1 MPTTTV
7 DALMAPSFAGRG
19 PGASC
24 FGDIVSEMSDTN
36 MPAARS
42 ALGVLRVLAARG
54 GPLRATTLARELD
67 VPRSSMYQLLAVL
80 RDEGFVV
87 HYPEDRTYGLSE
99 LVTQLG
105 SAASASERI
114 ARLARPLLERL
125 VASAPAPVVAHLAVL
140 GGSEVVYAG
149 RVQGFRAPT
158 TVSDVGVRL
167 PAHLTATGR
176 AMLAA
181 LPRPQVRAL
190 YPSRDALIHRN
201 EAGPTTLAE
210 LDALLSSARDRGW
223 ASEDGDV
230 TAEYA
235 SVGAAALDRNGYPA
249 AAIGVT
255 FLRAAVDDT
264 TRNALSAATVES
276 AAALTSRLTGR

>member
-1 MPTTTV
+1 
-7 DALMAPSFAGRG
+7 
-19 PGASC
+19 
-24 FGDIVSEMSDTN
+24 
-36 MPAARS
+36 MPAARA

-54 GPLRATTLARELD
+54 GPLRATTLARELG

-87 HYPEDRTYGLSE
+87 HFREDRTYGLSE

-125 VASAPAPVVAHLAVL
+125 VASAPVPVVAHLAVL
-140 GGSEVVYAG
+140 GGADVVYAG

-176 AMLAA
+176 AMLAL
-181 LPRPQVRAL
+181 LPRAQVRAL
-190 YPSRDALIHRN
+190 YPSRDALTHRN
-201 EAGPTTLAE
+201 AAGPSTLAE
-210 LDALLSSARDRGW
+210 LDALLAQARDRGW
-223 ASEDGDV
+223 ASEEGDV
-230 TAEYA
+230 TPEYA
-235 SVGAAALDRNGYPA
+235 SVGAAAIDRNGYPA
-249 AAIGVT
+249 AAIGITFRREAVSETQVT
-255 FLRAAVDDT
+255 TLG
-264 TRNALSAATVES
+264 NETVRT
-276 AAALTSRLTGR
+276 AAALTARLTGRT

>member
-1 MPTTTV
+1 
-7 DALMAPSFAGRG
+7 MATP
-19 PGASC
+19 
-24 FGDIVSEMSDTN
+24 DI
-36 MPAARS
+36 PAARA

-67 VPRSSMYQLLAVL
+67 VPRSSMYQLLTVL

-87 HYPEDRTYGLSE
+87 HYAEDRTYGLSD
-99 LVTQLG
+99 LVAQLG
-105 SAASASERI
+105 SAASASERLG
-114 ARLARPLLERL
+114 RLARPLLERL
-125 VASAPAPVVAHLAVL
+125 AASAPAPVVAHLGVL
-140 GGSEVVYAG
+140 GGSDVVYAG

-176 AMLAA
+176 AMLAQ
-181 LPRPQVRAL
+181 LPRAQVRAL
-190 YPSRDALIHRN
+190 YPTRDLLTHRN
-201 EAGPTTLAE
+201 EVGPSTLGE
-210 LDALLSSARDRGW
+210 LDTLLTTTRERGW

-235 SVGAAALDRNGYPA
+235 SVAAAALDRNGYPA

-255 FLRAAVDDT
+255 FLRAAVDDD
-264 TRNALSAATVES
+264 TRTALSAATVDA
-276 AAALTSRLTGR
+276 AAALTSRLNGRS

>member
-1 MPTTTV
+1 
-7 DALMAPSFAGRG
+7 
-19 PGASC
+19 
-24 FGDIVSEMSDTN
+24 

-42 ALGVLRVLAARG
+42 ALGVLRVLGARG
-54 GPLRATTLARELD
+54 GPLRATTLARELG

-87 HYPEDRTYGLSE
+87 HYPEDRTYGLSDVVAE
-99 LVTQLG
+99 LGT
-105 SAASASERI
+105 AARASERI

-125 VASAPAPVVAHLAVL
+125 VASAAVPVVAHLAVL
-140 GGSEVVYAG
+140 GGSDVVYAG

-181 LPRPQVRAL
+181 LPRAQVRAL
-190 YPSRDALIHRN
+190 YPSREALTHRN
-201 EAGPTTLAE
+201 EAGPSTLPE
-210 LDALLSSARDRGW
+210 LDALLTSARDRGW
-223 ASEDGDV
+223 ASEEGDV
-230 TAEYA
+230 TPEYA
-235 SVGAAALDRNGYPA
+235 SVGAASLDRNGYPA

-255 FLRAAVDDT
+255 YLRAAVDEA
-264 TRNALSAATVES
+264 TRDALSAATVEA
-276 AAALTSRLTGR
+276 AAALTSRLTGRG

>member
-1 MPTTTV
+1 
-7 DALMAPSFAGRG
+7 
-19 PGASC
+19 
-24 FGDIVSEMSDTN
+24 

-67 VPRSSMYQLLAVL
+67 VPRSSMYQLLGVL
-80 RDEGFVV
+80 RDEGFIV
-87 HYPEDRTYGLSE
+87 HYPEDRTYGLSD
-99 LVTQLG
+99 LVAQLG

-140 GGSEVVYAG
+140 GGADVVYAG

-158 TVSDVGVRL
+158 TVSEVGVRL

-181 LPRPQVRAL
+181 LPRPQLRAL
-190 YPSRDALIHRN
+190 YPSRDALTHRN
-201 EAGPTTLAE
+201 SAGPSTLAE
-210 LDALLSSARDRGW
+210 LDALLSVARDRGW

-230 TAEYA
+230 TPEYA
-235 SVGAAALDRNGYPA
+235 SVGAAARDRNGYPA

-264 TRNALSAATVES
+264 VRNELSAATVET

>member
-1 MPTTTV
+1 
-7 DALMAPSFAGRG
+7 
-19 PGASC
+19 
-24 FGDIVSEMSDTN
+24 

-42 ALGVLRVLAARG
+42 ALRVLRVLAARG

-87 HYPEDRTYGLSE
+87 HYPEDRTYGLSD
-99 LVTQLG
+99 LVAQLG
-105 SAASASERI
+105 SAATAAERI
-114 ARLARPLLERL
+114 GRLARPLLERL
-125 VASAPAPVVAHLAVL
+125 VASAPVPVVAHLAVL
-140 GGSEVVYAG
+140 GGAEVVYAG

-158 TVSDVGVRL
+158 TVSEVGVRL

-181 LPRPQVRAL
+181 LPRPQLRAL
-190 YPSRDALIHRN
+190 YPSRDALTHRN
-201 EAGPTTLAE
+201 AAGPSTLAE
-210 LDALLSSARDRGW
+210 LDALLVIARGRGW

-230 TAEYA
+230 TPEYA

-249 AAIGVT
+249 AAIGLT
-255 FLRAAVDDT
+255 FLRAAVGET
-264 TRNALSAATVES
+264 SRNELSAATVDA
-276 AAALTSRLTGR
+276 AAALTSRLTGRG

>member
-1 MPTTTV
+1 
-7 DALMAPSFAGRG
+7 
-19 PGASC
+19 
-24 FGDIVSEMSDTN
+24 MSDIP

-54 GPLRATTLARELD
+54 GPLRATTLARELA

-99 LVTQLG
+99 LVAQLG

-140 GGSEVVYAG
+140 GGADVVYAG

-181 LPRPQVRAL
+181 LPRVQVRAL
-190 YPSRDALIHRN
+190 YPSSDTLTHRN
-201 EAGPTTLAE
+201 EAGPSTLRE
-210 LDALLSSARDRGW
+210 LDALLSEARERGW

-230 TAEYA
+230 TPEYA

-255 FLRAAVDDT
+255 FLRAVVDDA
-264 TRNALSAATVES
+264 TRDMLRAATVET
-276 AAALTSRLTGR
+276 ATALTSRLTGRG

>member
-1 MPTTTV
+1 
-7 DALMAPSFAGRG
+7 
-19 PGASC
+19 
-24 FGDIVSEMSDTN
+24 MSDIG

-80 RDEGFVV
+80 RDEGFIV
-87 HYPEDRTYGLSE
+87 HYPEDRTYGLSD
-99 LVTQLG
+99 LVAQLG

-114 ARLARPLLERL
+114 GRLARPLLERL
-125 VASAPAPVVAHLAVL
+125 VASAAVPVVAHLAVL
-140 GGSEVVYAG
+140 GGADVVYAG

-158 TVSDVGVRL
+158 TVSEVGVRL

-181 LPRPQVRAL
+181 LPRPQLRAL
-190 YPSRDALIHRN
+190 YPSRDTLTHRN
-201 EAGPTTLAE
+201 AAGPSTLAE
-210 LDALLSSARDRGW
+210 LDALLGTVRDRGW
-223 ASEDGDV
+223 AGEEGDV
-230 TAEYA
+230 TPEYA

-255 FLRAAVDDT
+255 FLRAAVDEP
-264 TRNALSAATVES
+264 TRDVLSAAPVAA
-276 AAALTSRLTGR
+276 AAALTSRLTGRS

>member
-1 MPTTTV
+1 MP
-7 DALMAPSFAGRG
+7 
-19 PGASC
+19 
-24 FGDIVSEMSDTN
+24 DI
-36 MPAARS
+36 PAARS

-54 GPLRATTLARELD
+54 GPLRATTLARELG

-80 RDEGFVV
+80 REEGFVV
-87 HYPEDRTYGLSE
+87 HYPEDRTYGLSD
-99 LVTQLG
+99 LVAQLG
-105 SAASASERI
+105 TAATASERI

-125 VASAPAPVVAHLAVL
+125 AASAPAPVVAHLAVL
-140 GGSEVVYAG
+140 GGTDVVYAG

-181 LPRPQVRAL
+181 LPRAQVRAL
-190 YPSRDALIHRN
+190 YPTRDLLTHRN

-210 LDALLSSARDRGW
+210 LDALLATARAAGW

-255 FLRAAVDDT
+255 YLRAAIDEPV
-264 TRNALSAATVES
+264 RNLLSAATVEA
-276 AAALTSRLTGR
+276 AAALTSRLTGRG

>member
-1 MPTTTV
+1 
-7 DALMAPSFAGRG
+7 
-19 PGASC
+19 
-24 FGDIVSEMSDTN
+24 MSD
-36 MPAARS
+36 ARE

-54 GPLRATTLARELD
+54 GPLRATTLARELG
-67 VPRSSMYQLLAVL
+67 VPRSSMYELLAVL
-80 RDEGFVV
+80 RAEGFVV
-87 HYPEDRTYGLSE
+87 HYPEDRTYGLSD
-99 LVTQLG
+99 LVAQLG

-140 GGSEVVYAG
+140 GGSDVVYAG

-181 LPRPQVRAL
+181 LSHAQVRAL
-190 YPSRDALIHRN
+190 YPTRDLLTHRN
-201 EAGPTTLAE
+201 EAGPSTLPE
-210 LDALLSSARDRGW
+210 LHAVLAVARERGW
-223 ASEDGDV
+223 ASEEGDV
-230 TAEYA
+230 TPEYA
-235 SVGAAALDRNGYPA
+235 SVGAAALDRNDYPA

-255 FLRAAVDDT
+255 FLRAAVDDA
-264 TRNALSAATVES
+264 TRDTLRAATVE
-276 AAALTSRLTGR
+276 AAGALTLRLTGRT

>member
-1 MPTTTV
+1 
-7 DALMAPSFAGRG
+7 
-19 PGASC
+19 
-24 FGDIVSEMSDTN
+24 

-54 GPLRATTLARELD
+54 GPLRATTLARELA

-99 LVTQLG
+99 LVAQLG

-140 GGSEVVYAG
+140 GGADVVYAG

-181 LPRPQVRAL
+181 LPHAQVRAL
-190 YPSRDALIHRN
+190 YPSSDTLTHRN
-201 EAGPTTLAE
+201 EAGPSTLRE
-210 LDALLSSARDRGW
+210 LDALLSDARERGW

-230 TAEYA
+230 TPEYA

-255 FLRAAVDDT
+255 FLRAVVDDA
-264 TRNALSAATVES
+264 TRDMLRAATVET
-276 AAALTSRLTGR
+276 ATALTSRLTGRG

>member
-1 MPTTTV
+1 
-7 DALMAPSFAGRG
+7 
-19 PGASC
+19 
-24 FGDIVSEMSDTN
+24 
-36 MPAARS
+36 
-42 ALGVLRVLAARG
+42 
-54 GPLRATTLARELD
+54 
-67 VPRSSMYQLLAVL
+67 MYQLLAVL

-87 HYPEDRTYGLSE
+87 HYPEDHTYGLSGF
-99 LVTQLG
+99 VAQLG

-140 GGSEVVYAG
+140 GGADVVYAG

-181 LPRPQVRAL
+181 LPHAQVRAL
-190 YPSRDALIHRN
+190 YPTRDALIHRN
-201 EAGPTTLAE
+201 ETGPSTLRE
-210 LDALLSSARDRGW
+210 LDALLAVARDRGW

-230 TAEYA
+230 TPEYA
-235 SVGAAALDRNGYPA
+235 SVGAAALDRNDYPA

-255 FLRAAVDDT
+255 FLRAAVDEP
-264 TRNALSAATVES
+264 TRDMLRAATVDA
-276 AAALTSRLTGR
+276 AAALTSRLTGRA